1 MLACVDVAYR
11 DNATIA
17 GCVLF
22 RAWSDDCPADQ
33 VLLSQGPAVPYRAGQ
48 FYLREL
54 PPIVAVLK
62 RVKVQIET
70 IIVDG
75 YVWLNGDRMGLGA
88 HLYAALERKCPIV
101 GVAKNPWRGGMNS
114 QYPERRT
121 IPVTRGSSTRP
132 LYVSSAG
139 MNVAV
144 AARLVKSM
152 HGSFRIPTLLAEV
165 NRIVESAKP

>member
-11 DNATIA
+11 DHAAIA

-22 RAWSDDCPADQ
+22 RAWSDQFAADQ
-33 VLLSQGPAVPYRAGQ
+33 VVTFEPPASPYRSGE

-54 PPIVAVLK
+54 PPILAVLK

-88 HLYAALERKCPIV
+88 HLHSALGEKVPIV
-101 GVAKNPWRGGMNS
+101 GVAKNPWRGGTSS
-114 QYPERRT
+114 QYPERRI
-121 IPVTRGSSTRP
+121 IPVIRGSSTRP
-132 LYVSSAG
+132 LYVTSV
-139 MNVAV
+139 MMDVAL
-144 AARLVKSM
+144 AARLVESM

-165 NRIVESAKP
+165 NRIVQSAH

>member
-11 DNATIA
+11 DDTAIA

-22 RAWSDDCPADQ
+22 RAWTDQFAADQ
-33 VLLSQGPAVPYRAGQ
+33 VVTFEAPGSPYRSGE

-54 PPIVAVLK
+54 PPILAVLK

-75 YVWLNGDRMGLGA
+75 YVWLNGARMGLGA
-88 HLYAALERKCPIV
+88 HLYAALGEKVPIV
-101 GVAKNPWRGGMNS
+101 GVAKNPWRGRPSS
-114 QYPERRT
+114 QYPERRI

-132 LYVSSAG
+132 LYVTSAG
-139 MNVAV
+139 MNVAS
-144 AARLVKSM
+144 AASFIENM
-152 HGSFRIPTLLAEV
+152 HGPFRIPTLLAEV
-165 NRIVESAKP
+165 NRIVRTAR